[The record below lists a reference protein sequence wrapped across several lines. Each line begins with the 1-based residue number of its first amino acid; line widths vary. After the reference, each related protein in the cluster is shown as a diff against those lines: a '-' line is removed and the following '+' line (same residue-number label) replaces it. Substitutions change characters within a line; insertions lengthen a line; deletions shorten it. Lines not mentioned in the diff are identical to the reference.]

1 MADQPT
7 ATKNLIVYIHNRELE
22 SARVA
27 RLLHNEVGQV
37 LSAVGLQL
45 AVLRMDF
52 GSQIPELA
60 QRTTEIQDMLERA
73 MNQVRDVSY
82 DLNPNIVERTGLA
95 FALDRLVC
103 RYRQQFAGTL
113 RLNVHPGVHLPLPVA
128 SAFYKIADLA
138 IENAVRH
145 SAASHIDVLLKTVTS
160 GAFLEIKDNG
170 NGFSVDAETEGLGIL
185 LMRNFSEQSRSIFM
199 LDADTGKGTIV
210 RVKNKTNAL

>member
-1 MADQPT
+1 MADQTT
-7 ATKNLIVYIHNRELE
+7 ATKNLIVHIHNRELE

-27 RLLHNEVGQV
+27 RLLHDEVGQV

-52 GSQIPELA
+52 SSQIPELA

-82 DLNPNIVERTGLA
+82 ELNPNIVERTGLA
-95 FALDRLVC
+95 YALDRLVG
-103 RYRQQFAGTL
+103 RYRQQFSGTL
-113 RLNVHPGVHLPLPVA
+113 RLNVHPGVHLPVPAA

-145 SAASHIDVLLKTVTS
+145 SAATRIDVLLKTVPS
-160 GAFLEIKDNG
+160 GAILEIKDNG
-170 NGFSVDAETEGLGIL
+170 NGFSVKADTAGLGIL
-185 LMRNFSEQSRSIFM
+185 LMRNFSEQSGSIFM
-199 LDADTGKGTIV
+199 LNADTGKGTIV

>member
-7 ATKNLIVYIHNRELE
+7 ATKNLIVHIHNRELE

-27 RLLHNEVGQV
+27 RLLHDEVGQV

-82 DLNPNIVERTGLA
+82 ELNPNIVERTGLA
-95 FALDRLVC
+95 YALDRLAG
-103 RYRQQFAGTL
+103 RYRQQFSGSL
-113 RLNVHPGVHLPLPVA
+113 RLNVHPDVHVPRPA
-128 SAFYKIADLA
+128 ANAFYKIADLA

-145 SAASHIDVLLKTVTS
+145 SAAVHIDVLLKKAPG
-160 GAFLEIKDNG
+160 GAMLEIKDNG
-170 NGFSVDAETEGLGIL
+170 IGFSVNADTAGLGIL
-185 LMRNFSEQSRSIFM
+185 LMRNFSEQSGSIFS

-210 RVKNKTNAL
+210 GVKNKYNAL